1 MKKFPMKNNLKIAI
15 PNKGRLEQDTQKIFS
30 SHNME
35 IIRDKGDRDYR
46 GKILEIAGV
55 DIVFL
60 SPKEITLELL
70 KGSIDLGI
78 TGLDLVHENI
88 YDTENNVALAHNLG
102 FGFADIVI
110 AVPVSWI
117 DVISLEDL
125 EDVIYDFRL
134 TNKKRLRIATKYPKI
149 SREFF
154 VNKGFSDY
162 ILVDSH
168 GATEGAPA
176 YGASEII
183 IDITS
188 TGSTLKANQLKRL
201 DSGTILKSQAC
212 IFASFNS
219 AWNKSKLDMLEEI
232 LGLLEVSKD
241 SVANIQSKILSFQKK
256 PL

>member
-1 MKKFPMKNNLKIAI
+1 M
-15 PNKGRLEQDTQKIFS
+15 
-30 SHNME
+30 
-35 IIRDKGDRDYR
+35 
-46 GKILEIAGV
+46 
-55 DIVFL
+55 
-60 SPKEITLELL
+60 
-70 KGSIDLGI
+70 
-78 TGLDLVHENI
+78 
-88 YDTENNVALAHNLG
+88 
-102 FGFADIVI
+102 
-110 AVPVSWI
+110 
-117 DVISLEDL
+117 
-125 EDVIYDFRL
+125 
-134 TNKKRLRIATKYPKI
+134 RIATKYPKI

-219 AWNKSKLDMLEEI
+219 SWNKSKLNMLDEI

>member
-1 MKKFPMKNNLKIAI
+1 MKKFPMKNNLTIAI

-46 GKILEIAGV
+46 GKILELAGV

-102 FGFADIVI
+102 FGFADVVI

-134 TNKKRLRIATKYPKI
+134 TNKKMTVGFCYPM
-149 SREFF
+149 SLF
-154 VNKGFSDY
+154 
-162 ILVDSH
+162 
-168 GATEGAPA
+168 
-176 YGASEII
+176 
-183 IDITS
+183 DI
-188 TGSTLKANQLKRL
+188 
-201 DSGTILKSQAC
+201 
-212 IFASFNS
+212 
-219 AWNKSKLDMLEEI
+219 
-232 LGLLEVSKD
+232 V
-241 SVANIQSKILSFQKK
+241 
-256 PL
+256 

>member
-1 MKKFPMKNNLKIAI
+1 MKKLPMKNNLIIAI

-30 SHNME
+30 SYNME
-35 IIRDKGDRDYR
+35 ITRGKGDREYS
-46 GKILEIAGV
+46 GKIMELSGV
-55 DIVFL
+55 DVVFL

-70 KGSIDLGI
+70 KGTIDLGV

-88 YDTENNVALAHNLG
+88 YDTENNVAMAHNLG
-102 FGFADIVI
+102 FGFADVVI

-125 EDVIYDFRL
+125 EDTIYNFRL

-149 SREFF
+149 SRQFF

-176 YGASEII
+176 YGAAEII

-188 TGSTLKANQLKRL
+188 TGSTLKANQLKKL
-201 DSGTILKSQAC
+201 DSGTILESQAC
-212 IFASFNS
+212 VFASVNS
-219 AWNKSKLDMLEEI
+219 AWNKPKLYTLRKI
-232 LGLLEVSKD
+232 LGLLKVDKD
-241 SVANIQSKILSFQKK
+241 SIANTENKILSFQKK